1 MARDITDA
9 KIAAIVQS
17 CGYHVVEMDEG
28 KCCLMS
34 FNDET
39 IEGNILPLLPKIS

>member
-1 MARDITDA
+1 M
-9 KIAAIVQS
+9 KIVD
-17 CGYHVVEMDEG
+17 GKLTL

-39 IEGNILPLLPKIS
+39 IEGNILPLLPKIN